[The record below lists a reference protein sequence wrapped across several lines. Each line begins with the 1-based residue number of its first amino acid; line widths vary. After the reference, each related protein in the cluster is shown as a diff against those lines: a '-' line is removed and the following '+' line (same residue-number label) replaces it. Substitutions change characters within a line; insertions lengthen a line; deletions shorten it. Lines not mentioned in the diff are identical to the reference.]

1 MRAPQG
7 EAMTLGLPRGW
18 RLAWAVAPRRT
29 TGRTDVCCLLPD
41 PCLLSD
47 VCCLLPDVCLL
58 SDVCCLLPD
67 VCLLSDV
74 CCLLPGA

>member
-1 MRAPQG
+1 
-7 EAMTLGLPRGW
+7 MTLGLPRGW
-18 RLAWAVAPRRT
+18 RLALAVATRRT

-41 PCLLSD
+41 VCLLSD
-47 VCCLLPDVCLL
+47 VCCLL